1 MTAELTPAQVR
12 RLRSLGHGLR
22 PKVSVGRAGLSEP
35 VLRSLEEAFH
45 TSELVKARLERSC
58 ELDRGEAGRLLAEA
72 AGAHLVKVLGRTVL
86 LYRPDGE
93 SPKIQLP

>member
-1 MTAELTPAQVR
+1 MTAELTPGQVR
-12 RLRSLGHGLR
+12 RLRALGHGLR
-22 PKVSVGRAGLSEP
+22 SKVSVGRAGLSEP
-35 VLRSLEEAFH
+35 VRRSLEEAFH

-58 ELDRGEAGRLLAEA
+58 ELDRDEVGRLLAEA
-72 AGAHLVKVLGRTVL
+72 AEAHLVQVLGRTVL

>member
-1 MTAELTPAQVR
+1 MTEGLNPGQVR
-12 RLRSLGHGLR
+12 RLRALGHGLR

-35 VLRSLEEAFH
+35 VRRSLEEAFH

-58 ELDRGEAGRLLAEA
+58 ELDRDEAGRLLAEA
-72 AGAHLVKVLGRTVL
+72 SGAHLVQVLGRTLL

-93 SPKIQLP
+93 SPSIRLP